1 MFTNDTASS
10 PGEAELTNGVLP
22 TASSAGASLVV
33 LDPDAPSATLRAAL
47 QRPDVAE
54 GELTLLVVFSISE
67 YEARRRARIEAGV
80 TAPYTIDHLE
90 MEAQR
95 IAQLAGREWLDPAN
109 VEFEAMGAV
118 GRRRDCVRTTVE
130 AQGCTCVYVR
140 RLRRTLWQ
148 RFLRVEDL
156 SAVLTRSL
164 PATVTVVSVDGVF
177 DPVPNV
183 VDGEPITDLT
193 TDPDESVVK

>member
-1 MFTNDTASS
+1 MFTNSTASS
-10 PGEAELTNGVLP
+10 PRDPELTNGLLP
-22 TASSAGASLVV
+22 TASSVGASLVI

-47 QRPDVAE
+47 QHPDVAE
-54 GELTLLVVFSISE
+54 GEITLLVVFPTSE

-95 IAQLAGREWLDPAN
+95 IGQRAGREWLDPAR

-118 GRRRDCVRTTVE
+118 GRRRDCVRMAVV
-130 AQGCTCVYVR
+130 ARGCTRVYVGKS
-140 RLRRTLWQ
+140 RRTLWQ
-148 RFLRVEDL
+148 RFLRIEDL
-156 SAVLTRSL
+156 SVVLTRTL
-164 PATVTVVSVDGVF
+164 PATVTVVSVDDVF

-183 VDGEPITDLT
+183 GDGEPIADLT
-193 TDPDESVVK
+193 ADPDEAVVK